1 MLACYYYCNPC
12 FYVRPEARSS
22 GWLFIPALKYP
33 IDMLLQLV
41 LLIAALVVAW
51 LVFTW
56 LVNVVKT
63 TVQTAIIVAAIVL
76 ILQVAFG
83 IAPKEL
89 IDQIVTLPQTV
100 WQFVQEQINSGNK

>member
-1 MLACYYYCNPC
+1 ML
-12 FYVRPEARSS
+12 V
-22 GWLFIPALKYP
+22 
-33 IDMLLQLV
+33 QLV

-63 TVQTAIIVAAIVL
+63 TVKTAIIVAAIVL

-89 IDQIVTLPQTV
+89 IDQIILLPQTV
-100 WQFVQEQINSGNK
+100 WQFVQEQINSGK